1 MENETN
7 TTQTEATSQE
17 QTETTPETPEKPAD
31 KSKDKSKDKP
41 VEKPSETETKP
52 EKTFTQA
59 ELDAI
64 VERRLKRER
73 TSAEEKADK
82 ALKRISELETKN
94 VCYKLGI
101 KEDCIEDAV
110 ALAEKLVNDKTD
122 ISAALSKVL
131 EKYPVFK
138 ADKSKPA
145 ATGVHTETTKEMD
158 DSALRKAFGLPPKK

>member
-1 MENETN
+1 MENEN
-7 TTQTEATSQE
+7 IGTQTEETTPQE
-17 QTETTPETPEKPAD
+17 QTETAPEPTEKPAD
-31 KSKDKSKDKP
+31 KPKDKP
-41 VEKPSETETKP
+41 TETEAKP

-59 ELDAI
+59 EVDRI
-64 VERRLKRER
+64 VENRLKRER

-110 ALAEKLVNDKTD
+110 TLAGKLVNDKTD

>member
-17 QTETTPETPEKPAD
+17 QTETTPEPTEKPAD
-31 KSKDKSKDKP
+31 KPK
-41 VEKPSETETKP
+41 EKPSETETKP

-82 ALKRISELETKN
+82 ALKLISELKTKN
-94 VCYKLGI
+94 ACYKLGI

-122 ISAALSKVL
+122 ISAALSKIL

-145 ATGVHTETTKEMD
+145 ATGVHTETTHDTD

>member
-17 QTETTPETPEKPAD
+17 QTETAPEPTEKPAD
-31 KSKDKSKDKP
+31 KPKDKP
-41 VEKPSETETKP
+41 VEKP

-59 ELDAI
+59 EVDRI
-64 VERRLKRER
+64 VENRLKRER

-94 VCYKLGI
+94 ACYKLGI

-122 ISAALSKVL
+122 ISAALGKVL

-145 ATGVHTETTKEMD
+145 ATGVHTETTHDTD

>member
-17 QTETTPETPEKPAD
+17 QTETTPEPTEKPAD
-31 KSKDKSKDKP
+31 KPKDKP
-41 VEKPSETETKP
+41 VEKPSENEVKP

-94 VCYKLGI
+94 ACYKLGI

-122 ISAALSKVL
+122 ISAALGKVL

>member
-1 MENETN
+1 MDNENIG
-7 TTQTEATSQE
+7 TQTEETTPQE
-17 QTETTPETPEKPAD
+17 QTETAPEPTEKPA
-31 KSKDKSKDKP
+31 DKSKDKP
-41 VEKPSETETKP
+41 VEKPVEKP

-64 VERRLKRER
+64 VEKRLKRER

-82 ALKRISELETKN
+82 ALKRISELETRN
-94 VCYKLGI
+94 ACYKLGI

>member
-17 QTETTPETPEKPAD
+17 QTETTPEPTEKPAG
-31 KSKDKSKDKP
+31 KPKDKP
-41 VEKPSETETKP
+41 SEPEAKP

-94 VCYKLGI
+94 ACYKLGI

>member
-17 QTETTPETPEKPAD
+17 QTETTPEPTEKPTD
-31 KSKDKSKDKP
+31 KPKDKP
-41 VEKPSETETKP
+41 SEPEAKP

-94 VCYKLGI
+94 ACYKLGI

-145 ATGVHTETTKEMD
+145 ATGVHTETTHDTD

>member
-1 MENETN
+1 MDNENIG
-7 TTQTEATSQE
+7 TQTEETASQE
-17 QTETTPETPEKPAD
+17 QTETTPETTEKPAD
-31 KSKDKSKDKP
+31 KPKGKP
-41 VEKPSETETKP
+41 VEKPSETEAKP

-59 ELDAI
+59 ELDPI

-94 VCYKLGI
+94 ACYKLGI

-145 ATGVHTETTKEMD
+145 ATGVRTETTKETD

>member
-1 MENETN
+1 MENEIN

-17 QTETTPETPEKPAD
+17 QTETAPEPTEKPTD
-31 KSKDKSKDKP
+31 KPKDKP
-41 VEKPSETETKP
+41 SEPEAKP

-59 ELDAI
+59 EVDRI
-64 VERRLKRER
+64 VENRLKRER

-94 VCYKLGI
+94 ACYKLGI

-145 ATGVHTETTKEMD
+145 ATGVHTETTKETD

>member
-1 MENETN
+1 MDNETN

-17 QTETTPETPEKPAD
+17 QTETAPEPTEKPTD
-31 KSKDKSKDKP
+31 KPKDKP
-41 VEKPSETETKP
+41 SEPEAKP

-59 ELDAI
+59 EVDRI
-64 VERRLKRER
+64 VENRLKRER

-94 VCYKLGI
+94 ACYKLGI

>member
-1 MENETN
+1 MENEN
-7 TTQTEATSQE
+7 IGTQTEETTPQE
-17 QTETTPETPEKPAD
+17 QTETAPEPTEKPAD
-31 KSKDKSKDKP
+31 KPKDKP
-41 VEKPSETETKP
+41 SEPEAKP

-59 ELDAI
+59 EVDRI
-64 VERRLKRER
+64 VENRLKRER

-94 VCYKLGI
+94 ACYKLGI

-122 ISAALSKVL
+122 ISAALGKVL

>member
-1 MENETN
+1 MENEN
-7 TTQTEATSQE
+7 IGTQTEETTPQE
-17 QTETTPETPEKPAD
+17 QTETAPEPTEKPAD
-31 KSKDKSKDKP
+31 KPK
-41 VEKPSETETKP
+41 EKPSEPEAKP

-138 ADKSKPA
+138 ADAKPA
-145 ATGVHTETTKEMD
+145 ATGVHTGTTKEMD

>member
-17 QTETTPETPEKPAD
+17 QTETTPKPTEKPAD
-31 KSKDKSKDKP
+31 KPK
-41 VEKPSETETKP
+41 EKPSETETKP

-82 ALKRISELETKN
+82 ALKLISELKTKN
-94 VCYKLGI
+94 ACYKLGI

-122 ISAALSKVL
+122 ISAALSKIL

-145 ATGVHTETTKEMD
+145 ATGVHTETTHDTD

>member
-17 QTETTPETPEKPAD
+17 QTETTPEPTEKPAD
-31 KSKDKSKDKP
+31 KPKDKP
-41 VEKPSETETKP
+41 VEKPSDPETKP

-64 VERRLKRER
+64 VEKRLKRER

-94 VCYKLGI
+94 ACYKLGI

-145 ATGVHTETTKEMD
+145 ATGVHTETTKETD

>member
-17 QTETTPETPEKPAD
+17 QTETAPEPTEKPTD
-31 KSKDKSKDKP
+31 KPKDKP
-41 VEKPSETETKP
+41 SEPEAKP

-59 ELDAI
+59 EVDRI
-64 VERRLKRER
+64 VENRLKRER

-145 ATGVHTETTKEMD
+145 ATGVRTETTHDTD

>member
-1 MENETN
+1 MDNENIG
-7 TTQTEATSQE
+7 TQTEETTPQE
-17 QTETTPETPEKPAD
+17 QTETTPKPTEKPAD
-31 KSKDKSKDKP
+31 KPKD
-41 VEKPSETETKP
+41 KPSETETKP

-94 VCYKLGI
+94 ACYKLGI

-138 ADKSKPA
+138 ADKSKPS
-145 ATGVHTETTKEMD
+145 ATGVHTETTKETD

>member
-17 QTETTPETPEKPAD
+17 QTETTPEPTEKPAD
-31 KSKDKSKDKP
+31 KPSDKP
-41 VEKPSETETKP
+41 VEKPSEPEAKP

-59 ELDAI
+59 EVDRI
-64 VERRLKRER
+64 VENRLKRER

-82 ALKRISELETKN
+82 ALKSISELETKN
-94 VCYKLGI
+94 ACYKLGI

>member
-17 QTETTPETPEKPAD
+17 QTETTPEPTEKPA
-31 KSKDKSKDKP
+31 DKP
-41 VEKPSETETKP
+41 VEKPSETEAKP

-64 VERRLKRER
+64 VEKRLKRER

-94 VCYKLGI
+94 ACYKLGI

-145 ATGVHTETTKEMD
+145 ATGVHTETTKETD

>member
-1 MENETN
+1 MENEN
-7 TTQTEATSQE
+7 IGTQTEETASQE
-17 QTETTPETPEKPAD
+17 QTETTPKPTEKPAG
-31 KSKDKSKDKP
+31 KSNDKP
-41 VEKPSETETKP
+41 AEKPSEPEAKP

-59 ELDAI
+59 EVDRI
-64 VERRLKRER
+64 VENRLKRER

-94 VCYKLGI
+94 ACYKLGI

-145 ATGVHTETTKEMD
+145 ATGVHTETTHDTD

>member
-17 QTETTPETPEKPAD
+17 QTETTPEPTGKPAD
-31 KSKDKSKDKP
+31 KPK
-41 VEKPSETETKP
+41 EKPSEPEAKP

-59 ELDAI
+59 ELNAI
-64 VERRLKRER
+64 VENRLKRER

-94 VCYKLGI
+94 ACYKLGI

-110 ALAEKLVNDKTD
+110 ALAEKFVNDKTD
-122 ISAALSKVL
+122 ISAALGKVL

-138 ADKSKPA
+138 AEKSKPT
-145 ATGVHTETTKEMD
+145 ATGVHTETTHETD

>member
-17 QTETTPETPEKPAD
+17 QTETTPEPTGKPAD
-31 KSKDKSKDKP
+31 KPKDKP
-41 VEKPSETETKP
+41 VEKSSETEAKP

-94 VCYKLGI
+94 ACYKLGI

-145 ATGVHTETTKEMD
+145 ATGVHTETTKETD

>member
-17 QTETTPETPEKPAD
+17 QTETTPETTEKPAD
-31 KSKDKSKDKP
+31 KPKDKP
-41 VEKPSETETKP
+41 SEPEAKP

-94 VCYKLGI
+94 ACYKLGI

-145 ATGVHTETTKEMD
+145 ATGVHTETTHDTD

>member
-1 MENETN
+1 MENEN
-7 TTQTEATSQE
+7 IGTQTEETTPQE
-17 QTETTPETPEKPAD
+17 QTETAPEPTEKPAD
-31 KSKDKSKDKP
+31 KPKDKP
-41 VEKPSETETKP
+41 TETEAKP

-59 ELDAI
+59 EVDRI
-64 VERRLKRER
+64 VENRLKRER

-94 VCYKLGI
+94 ACYKLGI

>member
-7 TTQTEATSQE
+7 TTQTEVTSQE
-17 QTETTPETPEKPAD
+17 QTETTPETTEKPAD
-31 KSKDKSKDKP
+31 KSKDK
-41 VEKPSETETKP
+41 PSEAETKP

-94 VCYKLGI
+94 ACYKLGI

-145 ATGVHTETTKEMD
+145 ATGVHTETTHDTD

>member
-1 MENETN
+1 MENEN
-7 TTQTEATSQE
+7 IGTQTEETTPQE
-17 QTETTPETPEKPAD
+17 QTETTPKPTEKPAD
-31 KSKDKSKDKP
+31 KPKDKP
-41 VEKPSETETKP
+41 SDPETKP

-64 VERRLKRER
+64 VEKRLKRER

-94 VCYKLGI
+94 ACYKLGI

-122 ISAALSKVL
+122 ISAALGKVL

-145 ATGVHTETTKEMD
+145 ATGVHTETTKETD

>member
-7 TTQTEATSQE
+7 ITQTEETPQE
-17 QTETTPETPEKPAD
+17 QTETTSKPTEKPAD
-31 KSKDKSKDKP
+31 K
-41 VEKPSETETKP
+41 PSETEAKP

-64 VERRLKRER
+64 VEKRLKRER

-94 VCYKLGI
+94 ACYKLGV

-110 ALAEKLVNDKTD
+110 ALAEKLVDDKTD
-122 ISAALSKVL
+122 ISAALEKVL

-138 ADKSKPA
+138 ADKSRPA
-145 ATGVHTETTKEMD
+145 ATGVRTETTHETD
-158 DSALRKAFGLPPKK
+158 DSALRKAFGLPSKK

>member
-1 MENETN
+1 MDNETN

-17 QTETTPETPEKPAD
+17 QTETTPETTEKPAD
-31 KSKDKSKDKP
+31 KPK
-41 VEKPSETETKP
+41 EKPSETEAKP

-94 VCYKLGI
+94 ACYKLGI

-145 ATGVHTETTKEMD
+145 ATGVHTETTKETD

>member
-1 MENETN
+1 MENEIN

-17 QTETTPETPEKPAD
+17 QTETTPKPTEKPAD
-31 KSKDKSKDKP
+31 KSNDKP
-41 VEKPSETETKP
+41 AEKPSEPEAKP

-145 ATGVHTETTKEMD
+145 ATGVHTETTKETD

>member
-1 MENETN
+1 MDNETN

-17 QTETTPETPEKPAD
+17 QTETTPETTEKPAD
-31 KSKDKSKDKP
+31 KSKDKP
-41 VEKPSETETKP
+41 AEKPSETETKP

-94 VCYKLGI
+94 ACYKLGI

>member
-1 MENETN
+1 MENEN
-7 TTQTEATSQE
+7 IGTQTEETTSQE
-17 QTETTPETPEKPAD
+17 QTETTPKPTEKPAD
-31 KSKDKSKDKP
+31 KPKD
-41 VEKPSETETKP
+41 KPSETEAKP

-94 VCYKLGI
+94 ACYKLGI

-145 ATGVHTETTKEMD
+145 ATGVHTETTKETD

>member
-1 MENETN
+1 MENEN
-7 TTQTEATSQE
+7 IGTQTEETTPQE
-17 QTETTPETPEKPAD
+17 QTETTPKPTEKPAD
-31 KSKDKSKDKP
+31 KPKD
-41 VEKPSETETKP
+41 KPSETETKP

-131 EKYPVFK
+131 EKYPVCK

-145 ATGVHTETTKEMD
+145 ATGVHTETTKETD

>member
-1 MENETN
+1 MENEN
-7 TTQTEATSQE
+7 IGTQTEETTSQE
-17 QTETTPETPEKPAD
+17 QTETTPKPTEKPTD
-31 KSKDKSKDKP
+31 KPKDKP
-41 VEKPSETETKP
+41 SEPEAKP

-59 ELDAI
+59 EVDRI
-64 VERRLKRER
+64 VENRLKRER

-82 ALKRISELETKN
+82 ALKRISELETNN

-145 ATGVHTETTKEMD
+145 ATGVHTETTKETD

>member
-1 MENETN
+1 MENEN
-7 TTQTEATSQE
+7 IGTQTEETTSQE
-17 QTETTPETPEKPAD
+17 QTETTPEPTEKPAD
-31 KSKDKSKDKP
+31 KPKDKP
-41 VEKPSETETKP
+41 VEKPSETEAKP

-94 VCYKLGI
+94 ACYKLGI

-145 ATGVHTETTKEMD
+145 ATGVRTETTKETD

>member
-17 QTETTPETPEKPAD
+17 QTETTPKPTEKPAD
-31 KSKDKSKDKP
+31 KPKDKP
-41 VEKPSETETKP
+41 VEKPSETEAKP

-94 VCYKLGI
+94 ACYKLGI

-122 ISAALSKVL
+122 ISAALSKIL

-138 ADKSKPA
+138 VADKSKPS
-145 ATGVHTETTKEMD
+145 ATGVHTETTKETD

>member
-17 QTETTPETPEKPAD
+17 QTETTPVPTEKPAD
-31 KSKDKSKDKP
+31 KPKDKP
-41 VEKPSETETKP
+41 VEKPSETEAKP

-64 VERRLKRER
+64 VEKRLKRER

-94 VCYKLGI
+94 ACYKLGI

-145 ATGVHTETTKEMD
+145 ATGVHTETTKETD

>member
-7 TTQTEATSQE
+7 ITQTEETQQE
-17 QTETTPETPEKPAD
+17 QTETAPKPAEKPAD
-31 KSKDKSKDKP
+31 KLKDT
-41 VEKPSETETKP
+41 PSETGAKP

-64 VERRLKRER
+64 VEKRLKRER

-94 VCYKLGI
+94 ACYKLGV
-101 KEDCIEDAV
+101 KEDCIEDVV

-122 ISAALSKVL
+122 ISAALGKVL

-138 ADKSKPA
+138 ADKSRPA
-145 ATGVHTETTKEMD
+145 ATGVRTETTHETD
-158 DSALRKAFGLPPKK
+158 DSALRKAFGLPSKK

>member
-31 KSKDKSKDKP
+31 KPKDKP
-41 VEKPSETETKP
+41 VEKPSESEAKP

-59 ELDAI
+59 EVDRI
-64 VERRLKRER
+64 VENRLKRER

>member
-1 MENETN
+1 MENEN
-7 TTQTEATSQE
+7 IGTQTEETTSQE
-17 QTETTPETPEKPAD
+17 QTETTPKPTEKPAD
-31 KSKDKSKDKP
+31 KPKDKP
-41 VEKPSETETKP
+41 SEPEAKP

-59 ELDAI
+59 EVDRI
-64 VERRLKRER
+64 VENRLKRER

-138 ADKSKPA
+138 ADKSKPS
-145 ATGVHTETTKEMD
+145 ATGVHTETTKETD

>member
-1 MENETN
+1 MENEN
-7 TTQTEATSQE
+7 IGTQTEETTSQE
-17 QTETTPETPEKPAD
+17 QTETTPEPTEKPAD
-31 KSKDKSKDKP
+31 KPKDKP
-41 VEKPSETETKP
+41 SEPEAKP

-59 ELDAI
+59 EVDRI
-64 VERRLKRER
+64 VENRLKRER

-94 VCYKLGI
+94 ACYKLGI

-145 ATGVHTETTKEMD
+145 ATGVHTETTKETD

>member
-17 QTETTPETPEKPAD
+17 QTETTPEPTEKPAD
-31 KSKDKSKDKP
+31 KPKGNSA
-41 VEKPSETETKP
+41 EKPSDPETKP

-64 VERRLKRER
+64 VEKRLKRER

-82 ALKRISELETKN
+82 ALKRISELEKERA
-94 VCYKLGI
+94 CYKLGI

-122 ISAALSKVL
+122 ISAALGKVL

-145 ATGVHTETTKEMD
+145 ATGVHTETTHDTD